1 MGTRRAHAPPSK
13 LQSLPLCAS
22 GDSGPHAGCWV
33 LPVGEGWVWCVPFK
47 RVRPRSLA
55 GHLMPLRP
63 VFKLRGWVLSSRW
76 SGLVQT
82 HSWALP
88 SGGSPEC
95 PRCPRQQSG
104 LRRLLPKSHKWLLT
118 VFTHCPPL
126 TRVRCL
132 CSRKSDRRATGQES
146 HGAGGGI
153 SITAPAFPA
162 QSPLTPVT

>member
-1 MGTRRAHAPPSK
+1 M
-13 LQSLPLCAS
+13 
-22 GDSGPHAGCWV
+22 
-33 LPVGEGWVWCVPFK
+33 LPVGGCWVWCVPFK

-88 SGGSPEC
+88 SGGSPGC
-95 PRCPRQQSG
+95 PRCPHQQSG

-118 VFTHCPPL
+118 LFTHCPPL
-126 TRVRCL
+126 TRVRCE
-132 CSRKSDRRATGQES
+132 CSRKSDRRATGPRGTHTGHHCPRFPSTEPPNPRCRT
-146 HGAGGGI
+146 GGR
-153 SITAPAFPA
+153 APAQCCMGPGPA
-162 QSPLTPVT
+162 RAPGPNLRGAQPTKDR